1 MSTELTARCD
11 VLTQDA
17 HSVGLDLGVRHLLVD
32 CVALDVDVPVVVT
45 NTEGNVGH
53 CPPAPLL

>member
-1 MSTELTARCD
+1 M
-11 VLTQDA
+11 
-17 HSVGLDLGVRHLLVD
+17 GLHLGVRHLLVD

-53 CPPAPLL
+53 CPPAPLLGGELSGVVTLQITSG